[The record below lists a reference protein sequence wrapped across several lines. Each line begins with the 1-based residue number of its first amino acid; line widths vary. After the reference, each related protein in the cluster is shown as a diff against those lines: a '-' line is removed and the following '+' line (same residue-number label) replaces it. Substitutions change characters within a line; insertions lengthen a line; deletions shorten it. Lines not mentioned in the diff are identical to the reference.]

1 MKYAIQVLK
10 AQKTHLLEVLN
21 QFKPTEN
28 VDKKRKCQEFI
39 KDIDKALNVLEN
51 KNIQSNLFEL

>member
-10 AQKTHLLEVLN
+10 AQKAHLLEVLN

-28 VDKKRKCQEFI
+28 IDKKRKCQECI

-51 KNIQSNLFEL
+51 KNIQNTIFD

>member
-10 AQKTHLLEVLN
+10 AQKAHLLDVLN
-21 QFKPTEN
+21 QFKSTEN
-28 VDKKRKCQEFI
+28 IDKKRKSQEYI

-51 KNIQSNLFEL
+51 KNIQNTIFDQ